1 MMLVMSDAAAVG
13 DVPVG
18 PERRVV
24 SQRRAVFLMSVALW
38 GTAGLLALVAFD
50 AQRWSAP
57 TDWSPWLAMPALLVG
72 FALTETFVVH
82 LRIRCDAHT
91 FSLVELPL
99 ALGLFF
105 VQPLV
110 LITAQIVG
118 AGFALVVHRRQTGL
132 KLFFNTGV
140 FAFTTVVCIATF
152 RTAVSRSEVL
162 TQHGLLSGAVAL
174 LFEALLSV
182 VLVFVVI
189 SVSSGFWR
197 LKDLRSGL
205 GFGAITA
212 LFTSSLGVIAVV
224 VFDAQPEVAWLLAI
238 PTGGTYLAT
247 WAYTTQRRRHEGLD
261 FLYRSTQLLHQSSDL
276 EAALAELLRHT
287 CETFNA
293 ASAEL
298 VYITETDDRPVCVR
312 VRPDDTAEAPA
323 LQGGDLD
330 HPALQAVLCNTAARI
345 VRCGDGSAA
354 DGFLDLSG
362 YTTAIIAPLLGEHRV
377 VGALVIG
384 NRMNQVVG
392 FDETDLRMAETLAN
406 HTTTA
411 LENGRLVQSLQQLRT
426 LESRLTYQALHDPLT
441 GLANRTLFRSALSS
455 IIADREEGRGA
466 VLFIDLDDFKTV
478 NDSFGHAAGDA
489 MLMEIA
495 TRLQSCVD
503 EPDLV
508 ARFGGDEF
516 AILLHA
522 VVDHDAAFRV
532 AGQIQERLVAPL
544 MLVQRRMTI
553 RASVGVAMIEVG
565 ADPETVMRSAD
576 TAMYT
581 AKAQGKHRSVMFEPS
596 MYESALHRF
605 NLNNDLQRAIDRHEL
620 SVYFQPIVRL
630 RSHELL
636 GAEALIRWNHGTLGL
651 LSPEAFLPV
660 AEQTG
665 LIASIDMMVLDEA
678 CAWLSAVQ
686 VSDPGMV
693 PWVNVNVSPRSF
705 QEPGLVEMVRRVLRR
720 HRLEPSQLGI
730 EVTENLMSE
739 QADEAIATL
748 LQLRELGVR
757 LALDDFG
764 TGYSSLSHLQTLPID
779 VVKIAK
785 QFVDELDTSEMQRG
799 LTSAI
804 VALAQVLDKSVVAE
818 GIERPEQ
825 LEVLE
830 GFGCDSGQGYY
841 FARPMDEDGFLVWAR
856 AWTTA
861 APDAP
866 TAGLSAVPQRRRAP
880 RTMTPG

>member
-1 MMLVMSDAAAVG
+1 MILVMNEAAAVG
-13 DVPVG
+13 EVPAVA
-18 PERRVV
+18 ERGMG
-24 SQRRAVFLMSVALW
+24 SPRRAVFLLSLTLWAAAALI
-38 GTAGLLALVAFD
+38 ALVVYD
-50 AQRWSAP
+50 TQRWSSATQWP
-57 TDWSPWLAMPALLVG
+57 PWLALPALLVG

-82 LRIRCDAHT
+82 LRIRSDAHT

-105 VQPLV
+105 VQPVV

-118 AGFALVVHRRQTGL
+118 AGCALFVHRRQSGL

-140 FAFTTVVCIATF
+140 FAFTTVVCIAIF
-152 RTAVSRSEVL
+152 RSTMPRGDVL
-162 TQHGLLSGAVAL
+162 MQRELLAGAVAL

-189 SVSSGFWR
+189 SISAGFWR
-197 LKDLRSGL
+197 LTDLRSGL
-205 GFGAITA
+205 GFGVVTA
-212 LFTSSLGVIAVV
+212 LFTSSLGIIAVV
-224 VFDAQPEVAWLLAI
+224 VLDAQPEVAWLLAI
-238 PTGGTYLAT
+238 PTGGTYLAS

-261 FLYRSTQLLHQSSDL
+261 FLYRSTQLLHQASDL
-276 EAALAELLRHT
+276 EAALAELLRHA

-293 ASAEL
+293 GSAEL

-312 VRPDDTAEAPA
+312 VRPDDTATSPA
-323 LQGGDLD
+323 LLGGDLD
-330 HPALQAVLCNTAARI
+330 HPALQAVLCNSEARI
-345 VRCGDGSAA
+345 VRYGDGSAA
-354 DGFLDLSG
+354 DEFLDLSG
-362 YTTAIIAPLLGEHRV
+362 YTTAIIAPLQGEHRV

-384 NRMNQVVG
+384 NRMSQVVG
-392 FDETDLRMAETLAN
+392 FDSTDLRMAETLAN

-411 LENGRLVQSLQQLRT
+411 LENGRLEQSLQQLRI
-426 LESRLTYQALHDPLT
+426 LEGRLTYQALHDPLT

-455 IIADREEGRGA
+455 TIADHDGGQGA

-489 MLMEIA
+489 MLMEVAI
-495 TRLQSCVD
+495 RLRSCVD
-503 EPDLV
+503 DLDLV

-522 VVDHDAAFRV
+522 AADHHEAFRV
-532 AGQIQERLVAPL
+532 AGQIQERLLAPL

-553 RASVGVAMIEVG
+553 RASVGVAMIDAG

-581 AKAQGKHRSVMFEPS
+581 AKAQGKHRSVMFES
-596 MYESALHRF
+596 AMYESALHRF

-636 GAEALIRWNHGTLGL
+636 GAEALIRWNHATLGL
-651 LSPEAFLPV
+651 LTPEAFLPV

-665 LIASIDMMVLDEA
+665 LIVAIDMMVLDEA
-678 CAWLSAVQ
+678 CAWLGAVNA
-686 VSDPGMV
+686 SDPGMV

-705 QEPGLVEMVRRVLRR
+705 QETGLVEMVERVLRR

-748 LQLRELGVR
+748 LRLRDLGVR

-785 QFVDELDTSEMQRG
+785 QFVDELDTSETQRG

-825 LEVLE
+825 LDVLE
-830 GFGCDSGQGYY
+830 AFGCDSGQGYY
-841 FARPMDEDGFLVWAR
+841 FARPMDEDGFMVWAR
-856 AWTTA
+856 AWTTS

-866 TAGLSAVPQRRRAP
+866 TAGLGAVPQRRHVPRAAL
-880 RTMTPG
+880 PG